1 MNLNQVVKVADR
13 VSPEDGLRIFLQEDL
28 YSLAHMADRVRWRY
42 HPDPVVTFIV
52 DRNINYTNKC
62 AVRCKFCAFS
72 VDLNSRNGYVLSLD
86 EVLRKIE
93 EAVKLGATQ
102 ILMQGG
108 LNPDLG
114 IEFFENMFQE
124 IKKRFRIQIHS
135 LSPPEIVFLSR
146 ISKLTVKDV
155 LARLH
160 AAGLDSIPGG
170 GAEILVD
177 RVRKII
183 SPRKISSGEWLGVMR
198 EAHKLGMRTTATMMF
213 GSVEKPEEIIEHL
226 VKIRELQDETHGFT
240 AFIPWSFQ
248 PGNTELGGN
257 TATGTDY
264 LRVIAISRIML
275 DNVPNIQASWVT
287 QGLKVAQVALFFG
300 ANDMG
305 NVMIEENVI
314 ASTGVRN
321 TITLEELIGVIR
333 DAGFIPAQRNTYY
346 EIIKFFN

>member
-1 MNLNQVVKVADR
+1 
-13 VSPEDGLRIFLQEDL
+13 
-28 YSLAHMADRVRWRY
+28 
-42 HPDPVVTFIV
+42 
-52 DRNINYTNKC
+52 
-62 AVRCKFCAFS
+62 
-72 VDLNSRNGYVLSLD
+72 
-86 EVLRKIE
+86 
-93 EAVKLGATQ
+93 
-102 ILMQGG
+102 
-108 LNPDLG
+108 
-114 IEFFENMFQE
+114 
-124 IKKRFRIQIHS
+124 
-135 LSPPEIVFLSR
+135 
-146 ISKLTVKDV
+146 
-155 LARLH
+155 
-160 AAGLDSIPGG
+160 
-170 GAEILVD
+170 
-177 RVRKII
+177 
-183 SPRKISSGEWLGVMR
+183 MR